1 MIRTTIVKQS
11 RLWDDFYL
19 REIRYIYM
27 YGMYIHICIC
37 RAAFFKCYSSIPTV
51 MALYSVDEPTAIL
64 SAVIILTLNVSVDV
78 CVCVRTRGQETIY
91 IPEPIIINS
100 TVLKISFHLVVILLF
115 RPARNNTSGSI
126 KMKRKRTQKVVTM
139 NRKRFSMMPK

>member
-1 MIRTTIVKQS
+1 
-11 RLWDDFYL
+11 
-19 REIRYIYM
+19 
-27 YGMYIHICIC
+27 
-37 RAAFFKCYSSIPTV
+37 